1 MNYSEDEIREFVEQ
15 LKGYYNAN
23 KKRISIK
30 KMADEIEIGKSTL
43 EEYLYRGRLP
53 EKNLEKIIVYLDKKD
68 VNIENFNFTNNIKFR
83 QERTEEK
90 NLDKQ
95 FDENDSIFKNLLE
108 TNESIRD
115 PVHGD
120 ITITLLE
127 KSLINLKI
135 FQRLR
140 GISQLGPTHLIYPG
154 ATHSRFSHSIGTL
167 FVAEKLVQICNK
179 NYDSSK
185 KEESNSSYLVE
196 INPYAHLL
204 IRLSA
209 LLHDLAHVPHGHI
222 LEDEGNLFPP
232 QWENESRSKIFE
244 KGSKIYNC
252 IRDVIIKFKVE
263 EGYCDNICNDLYQ
276 LLIKGEYKY
285 PYVKDIVS
293 NTLCADLFDYSQRDA
308 YFCGLSERW
317 GDRFMNYFAV
327 LSLKKLTSDEEKSSS
342 LFDNK
347 NPVYKLTHDPSEGK
361 FRFVLLTYRYE
372 QDQMDPLGK
381 CKDPV
386 YKPDVISEAI
396 DLLRKRHSLGEKVY
410 YHRTKKAA
418 SSMLISAVASAME
431 EGKLNEN
438 ELCKIYSDEDFIE
451 KIMGKSKRTTHI
463 LNSYMRRNLYKPI
476 YKISYIEEE
485 DTNIQSKILWRTIYA
500 KYRNRNERIK
510 IETEL
515 EKKFELK
522 PGSVSIYC
530 PDKKMNRKLFKALIH
545 LVKDYHQMEDSE
557 VKQFRDISDISIRKE
572 IEIIENK
579 FKSLWSFSVFVDSEQ
594 KINPLDICNPEVLE
608 FSQLCEDIFNLPNE
622 LTISD
627 KSHTEIDDI
636 FRETLIDRKAREWDE
651 IHPDLAIPFGIVNE
665 LKASAGRPP
674 DKTDEDKYIEN
685 QIEAKVTAFYKSRK

>member
-1 MNYSEDEIREFVEQ
+1 MNYSEDEIIDFVEQ
-15 LKGYYNAN
+15 LKGYYNSN

-68 VNIENFNFTNNIKFR
+68 VNIENFNFTNNIKFY

-90 NLDKQ
+90 NLNKQ
-95 FDENDSIFKNLLE
+95 FDENDSIFNKLLE

-115 PVHGD
+115 PIHGD

-179 NYDSSK
+179 NYESSK

-196 INPYAHLL
+196 IKPYAHLL

-209 LLHDLAHVPHGHI
+209 LLHDLAHVPNGHI
-222 LEDEGNLFPP
+222 LEDEGNLFLP
-232 QWENESRSKIFE
+232 QWENETRKKLFE
-244 KGSKIYNC
+244 KGSEIYNC
-252 IRDVIIKFKVE
+252 IRNALIKFETQEV
-263 EGYCDNICNDLYQ
+263 YCDGICNDLYK
-276 LLIKGEYKY
+276 LLVKEEYKY

-317 GDRFMNYFAV
+317 GDRFINYFAV
-327 LSLKKLTSDEEKSSS
+327 LSLKELTPDEKKSSN

-347 NPVYKLTHDPSEGK
+347 NPVYKLTHDTSEGK
-361 FRFVLLTYRYE
+361 LRFVLLTYRYE
-372 QDQMDPLGK
+372 QDQIDPLGK
-381 CKDPV
+381 SKAPV

-418 SSMLISAVASAME
+418 SSMLISAVGSAME
-431 EGKLNEN
+431 EGKLNED
-438 ELCKIYSDEDFIE
+438 ELFDICSDEDFIN
-451 KIMGKSKRTTHI
+451 KMMGKSERTSRI
-463 LNSYMRRNLYKPI
+463 LNCYVRRNLYKPI
-476 YKISYIEEE
+476 YQIPYIEGE
-485 DTNIQSKILWRTIYA
+485 DTNIQSKILWRTIYE
-500 KYRNRNERIK
+500 KYRKRNERIK
-510 IETEL
+510 IETQL
-515 EKKFELK
+515 ENKFDLK

-530 PDKKMNRKLFKALIH
+530 PNKKMNRKLFKALIH
-545 LVKDYHQMEDSE
+545 LVKDSHVMEDFE

-572 IEIIENK
+572 IKIIENK
-579 FKSLWSFSVFVDSEQ
+579 FKSLWSFCVYVDSKQ
-594 KINPLDICNPEVLE
+594 INPLEINNPDVLE
-608 FSQLCEDIFNLPNE
+608 FSQLCEDVFNLPNE

-627 KSHTEIDDI
+627 KTHTESDDI
-636 FRETLIDRKAREWDE
+636 FTKILIDRKARQWDE
-651 IHPDLAIPFGIVNE
+651 KHPDLAIPFRIVNE

-674 DKTDEDKYIEN
+674 DKSDEDKYIEH
-685 QIEAKVTAFYKSRK
+685 QIEAKVTEFYKSQK